1 MVKDAEALVED
12 VQAGNYINLIADVEK
27 VLADLEP
34 LKTDCNINATLSEF
48 DIKLPV
54 IDNELLTPCVNG
66 IYPAV
71 L

>member
-12 VQAGNYINLIADVEK
+12 VQAGNYTNLIADVEK

-48 DIKLPV
+48 NATLPL
-54 IDNELLTPCVNG
+54 IDN
-66 IYPAV
+66 
-71 L
+71 